1 MIVVSITKFLCERY
15 LATVVIMHMML
26 KKRGRKKKKR
36 RRRKERK
43 GIDTNGNFK

>member
-1 MIVVSITKFLCERY
+1 MILSNSCYNAYDV
-15 LATVVIMHMML
+15 
-26 KKRGRKKKKR
+26 KKKGRRKKKRR